1 MKIESSRG
9 CIMCGEVPGCFS
21 ALRGGFMHT
30 RPKYAA
36 KLTREWAK
44 VLGSEH
50 GGGERAGEWK
60 RWKGRAWTKVEG
72 QVVDVSFS
80 RWARSLASES
90 VLSAIPLRDQY
101 GV

>member
-1 MKIESSRG
+1 
-9 CIMCGEVPGCFS
+9 
-21 ALRGGFMHT
+21 MHT

-50 GGGERAGEWK
+50 GGGERAGQWK
-60 RWKGRAWTKVEG
+60 RWKGRAWAKEEA

-80 RWARSLASES
+80 RWARGLASKS
-90 VLSAIPLRDQY
+90 VLSVMPLGDQY